1 MSLPS
6 VEFCSRNLMV
16 SVAGPKV
23 TAGLEVEVH
32 RFRLSQVSSGSFGE
46 RSVMSPLLTLHPT
59 CLPTGKAF
67 WIPACAEEKTQH
79 FRGSGFFFGGWCP
92 FESIRHADWLAK
104 AIGWPVPLRR
114 PLELEALRMFR
125 RNCRVSVMRYM
136 LRKPHEQRPVRM
148 HAGRVVRTP
157 D

>member
-1 MSLPS
+1 
-6 VEFCSRNLMV
+6 MV

-79 FRGSGFFFGGWCP
+79 FRGSGFFLEVGVLLNQSDMPTGLLKQLVGQCP
-92 FESIRHADWLAK
+92 CGDRWN
-104 AIGWPVPLRR
+104 W
-114 PLELEALRMFR
+114 
-125 RNCRVSVMRYM
+125 
-136 LRKPHEQRPVRM
+136 KP
-148 HAGRVVRTP
+148 
-157 D
+157 